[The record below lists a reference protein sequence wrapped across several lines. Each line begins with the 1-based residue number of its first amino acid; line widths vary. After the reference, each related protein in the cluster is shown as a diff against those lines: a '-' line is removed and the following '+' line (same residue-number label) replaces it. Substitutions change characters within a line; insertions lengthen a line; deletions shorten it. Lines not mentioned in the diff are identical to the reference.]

1 MLALTMI
8 EQSMDVDRFRCEPI
22 GRHKRARAWS
32 RAGMRRHQLRSTCIS
47 MLLLLLLLLL
57 MMMMMMMMQ
66 WLLSRVRTQQED
78 AVVNDG
84 A

>member
-22 GRHKRARAWS
+22 GRHKRARACS

-47 MLLLLLLLLL
+47 MLLLLLL
-57 MMMMMMMMQ
+57 MMMMMMQ

>member
-1 MLALTMI
+1 MI

-22 GRHKRARAWS
+22 GRHKRARACS

-57 MMMMMMMMQ
+57 MMMMMMQ